1 VTGGGLRGRLRSGLS
16 RGRVTLAGTVLVLAL
31 GAAILVRSFD
41 TDAVIGAA
49 ATADPALL
57 SVGLVVYLLS
67 WPIRGRR
74 YGDVLAAMDRRCQ
87 TGFLTATVFASQTA
101 NLVVPA
107 RAGDGVRAYLLNE
120 RRDVS
125 YPTGA
130 ASLAVE
136 RAFDLVAIGAL
147 GGGALGVLLL
157 TGRSP
162 VSGQSVG
169 AVGPSTALAAAAGIA
184 VVAAVLSAATVAVA
198 RSDRRFAPALR
209 TRVERPR
216 LRRGVDAAIRFGAS
230 VRVVAA
236 DPRRLGAVFLWSVTV
251 WALDVLTAV
260 FVLAA
265 LVGGAVPTPTL
276 LVVGTLAV
284 SVGNLAKVLP
294 LSQGG
299 IGLYE
304 AAFTALV
311 VSATGLP
318 VETALAAA
326 ILDHA
331 LKNAVT
337 LAGGGFAALAL
348 GLSPTAGPPAGGET
362 AGAPAGDGEATGA
375 PADDGESTPSVT
387 ADGGRVVGDG
397 TRGDGTR
404 GAVDAPGS
412 ERTTGKATD
421 ESEASHRGSSDF

>member
-1 VTGGGLRGRLRSGLS
+1 MTDGRVRCRIRGHLS
-16 RGRVTLAGTVLVLAL
+16 RERLTVVGTLAVLAV
-31 GAAILVRSFD
+31 GVAVVVRTLD
-41 TDAVIGAA
+41 TDAVVAA
-49 ATADPALL
+49 AMAADPALL
-57 SVGLVVYLLS
+57 GAALVVYVLS
-67 WPIRGRR
+67 WPVRGRR
-74 YGDVLAAMDRRCQ
+74 YADVLAAMGRRCRV
-87 TGFLTATVFASQTA
+87 GFLTAAVFTSQTA
-101 NLVVPA
+101 NLAIPA
-107 RAGDGVRAYLLNE
+107 RAGDGVRAYLLKE

-125 YPTGA
+125 YPTGI

-136 RAFDLVAIGAL
+136 RAFDLVAIGVL
-147 GGGALGVLLL
+147 GGVALGVLLL

-162 VSGQSVG
+162 GSGESVG
-169 AVGPSTALAAAAGIA
+169 AVAPSTALAAAAGIA
-184 VVAAVLSAATVAVA
+184 VVAGILSVAAVAVA

-209 TRVERPR
+209 APVARPR
-216 LRRGVDAAIRFGAS
+216 LSRAVDAIVRFGSS

-236 DPRRLGAVFLWSVTV
+236 DPRRLGAVFLWSAVV

-260 FVLAA
+260 LVLAA
-265 LVGGAVPTPTL
+265 LTGGIGGIVPTPTL

-304 AAFTALV
+304 AAFTGLV

-337 LAGGGFAALAL
+337 LAGGGAAALAL
-348 GLSPTAGPPAGGET
+348 GLSPTAGPTGDGESAPSVQADGGNVAVESDGGSAAGDTAPDAGGER
-362 AGAPAGDGEATGA
+362 E
-375 PADDGESTPSVT
+375 
-387 ADGGRVVGDG
+387 
-397 TRGDGTR
+397 
-404 GAVDAPGS
+404 
-412 ERTTGKATD
+412 
-421 ESEASHRGSSDF
+421 

>member
-1 VTGGGLRGRLRSGLS
+1 MTEAGLRARLRAGLS
-16 RGRVTLAGTVLVLAL
+16 RERLTLLGTLLVFGL
-31 GAAILVRSFD
+31 GAAIIARSLD
-41 TDAVIGAA
+41 ADAVIGAVTA
-49 ATADPALL
+49 ADTTLLAVAL
-57 SVGLVVYLLS
+57 GVYLLS
-67 WPIRGRR
+67 WPLRGRR
-74 YGDVLAAMDRRCQ
+74 YGDVLAAMGRRCR

-107 RAGDGVRAYLLNE
+107 RAGDGVRAYLLKE
-120 RRDVS
+120 RRDVP
-125 YPTGA
+125 YPTGV

-147 GGGALGVLLL
+147 GGVALALLLL

-162 VSGQSVG
+162 DSGTPVG
-169 AVGPSTALAAAAGIA
+169 AVAPSTALAAAAGIA
-184 VVAAVLSAATVAVA
+184 VVAVVLSVATVAVA
-198 RSDRRFAPALR
+198 RSDRRFGPALR
-209 TRVERPR
+209 ARVAGSGPDLSR
-216 LRRGVDAAIRFGAS
+216 LAGTVDAAVRFGAS

-236 DPRRLGAVFLWSVTV
+236 DPRRLGAVFLWSLAV

-260 FVLAA
+260 LVLAA
-265 LVGGAVPTPTL
+265 LVGGLGGLVPAPTL

-304 AAFTALV
+304 AAFTGLV

-337 LAGGGFAALAL
+337 LAGGGVAALAL
-348 GLSPTAGPPAGGET
+348 GLSPTAGPAR
-362 AGAPAGDGEATGA
+362 
-375 PADDGESTPSVT
+375 DGESTPPVQ
-387 ADGGRVVGDG
+387 ADGGRVDDDAGTVGSAGDAG
-397 TRGDGTR
+397 TVGSAGDA
-404 GAVDAPGS
+404 GAKGSTGDTAPNAG
-412 ERTTGKATD
+412 G
-421 ESEASHRGSSDF
+421 ESEPSHSGPSNF

>member
-1 VTGGGLRGRLRSGLS
+1 MTGDGLLGRLRAGASRGRLTVAGTLLVLGLS
-16 RGRVTLAGTVLVLAL
+16 AAVLVRRIDADALVESLAAADPAALAL
-31 GAAILVRSFD
+31 GLV
-41 TDAVIGAA
+41 A
-49 ATADPALL
+49 
-57 SVGLVVYLLS
+57 YLLS

-74 YGDVLAAMDRRCQ
+74 YGDVLAAMGRRCR

-107 RAGDGVRAYLLNE
+107 RAGDGVRAYLLKE
-120 RRDVS
+120 RRGVA
-125 YPTGA
+125 YPAGV

-147 GGGALGVLLL
+147 GGVALAALLL

-162 VSGQSVG
+162 GSGRSIG

-184 VVAAVLSAATVAVA
+184 ALAALVSVATVAVA
-198 RSDRRFAPALR
+198 RSDRRFGPALR
-209 TRVERPR
+209 ARFERSR
-216 LRRGVDAAIRFGAS
+216 LASAVDAAVRFGAS

-236 DPRRLGAVFLWSVTV
+236 APRRLGAVFLWSVSV

-260 FVLAA
+260 FVLVA
-265 LVGGAVPTPTL
+265 LVGDGGLLPTPTL

-299 IGLYE
+299 VGLYE

-337 LAGGGFAALAL
+337 LAGGGVAALAF
-348 GLSPTAGPPAGGET
+348 GLSPTAGPAAGG
-362 AGAPAGDGEATGA
+362 
-375 PADDGESTPSVT
+375 
-387 ADGGRVVGDG
+387 
-397 TRGDGTR
+397 
-404 GAVDAPGS
+404 
-412 ERTTGKATD
+412 
-421 ESEASHRGSSDF
+421 ESEASSPGPSNF

>member
-1 VTGGGLRGRLRSGLS
+1 VTGDDLRGRVRAGVS
-16 RGRVTLAGTVLVLAL
+16 RGRLTLAGTLLVLGL
-31 GAAILVRSFD
+31 SAAILVRRV
-41 TDAVIGAA
+41 DANALVESLAA
-49 ATADPALL
+49 ADPAALAL
-57 SVGLVVYLLS
+57 GLVAYLLS

-74 YGDVLAAMDRRCQ
+74 YGDVLAAMGRRCR

-107 RAGDGVRAYLLNE
+107 RAGDGVRAYLLKE
-120 RRDVS
+120 RRDVP
-125 YPTGA
+125 YPTGV

-147 GGGALGVLLL
+147 GGVALAALLL

-162 VSGQSVG
+162 LSGRSIG

-184 VVAAVLSAATVAVA
+184 ALAVLVSVATVAVA
-198 RSDRRFAPALR
+198 RSDRQFGPALR
-209 TRVERPR
+209 ARFERSR
-216 LRRGVDAAIRFGAS
+216 LASAVDAAVRFGAS

-236 DPRRLGAVFLWSVTV
+236 APRRLGAVFLWSVSV

-265 LVGGAVPTPTL
+265 LVGGAGGLLPAPTL

-337 LAGGGFAALAL
+337 LGGGGIAALAF
-348 GLSPTAGPPAGGET
+348 GLSPTAGSAAGGE
-362 AGAPAGDGEATGA
+362 GEASG
-375 PADDGESTPSVT
+375 PGPSN
-387 ADGGRVVGDG
+387 
-397 TRGDGTR
+397 
-404 GAVDAPGS
+404 
-412 ERTTGKATD
+412 
-421 ESEASHRGSSDF
+421 F

>member
-1 VTGGGLRGRLRSGLS
+1 MTGTDLGDRLRAGFS
-16 RGRVTLAGTVLVLAL
+16 RERLTALGTLVVLGL
-31 GAAILVRSFD
+31 GAAVLARGLD
-41 TDAVIGAA
+41 ADAVVAA
-49 ATADPALL
+49 VTSADPALL
-57 SVGLVVYLLS
+57 TVALGIYLLS
-67 WPIRGRR
+67 WPVRGRR
-74 YGDVLAAMDRRCQ
+74 YGDVLAAMDRRCR

-107 RAGDGVRAYLLNE
+107 RAGDGVRAYLLKD
-120 RRDVS
+120 RRDVP
-125 YPTGA
+125 YPTGV

-147 GGGALGVLLL
+147 GGVALAFLLL

-162 VSGQSVG
+162 ESGESVG
-169 AVGPSTALAAAAGIA
+169 AVAPSTALAAAAGIA
-184 VVAAVLSAATVAVA
+184 AVAVVLSVATVAVA
-198 RSDRRFAPALR
+198 RSDRRFGPGLR
-209 TRVERPR
+209 ARVAGLGPDRSR
-216 LRRGVDAAIRFGAS
+216 LARVVDAAVRFGAS

-236 DPRRLGAVFLWSVTV
+236 DPRRLGAVFLWSVLI

-260 FVLAA
+260 LVLAA
-265 LVGGAVPTPTL
+265 LTGGVGGAVPTPTL

-304 AAFTALV
+304 AAFTGLV

-337 LAGGGFAALAL
+337 LAGGGVAALAL
-348 GLSPTAGPPAGGET
+348 GVSPTAGPAG
-362 AGAPAGDGEATGA
+362 
-375 PADDGESTPSVT
+375 DGESTPPVQ
-387 ADGGRVVGDG
+387 ADGGSVAGDAG
-397 TRGDGTR
+397 AGGAAGDT
-404 GAVDAPGS
+404 APNAAG
-412 ERTTGKATD
+412 
-421 ESEASHRGSSDF
+421 ESESSHSGPPDF

>member
-1 VTGGGLRGRLRSGLS
+1 MTGGGLRERVRRGLS

-49 ATADPALL
+49 ATADPAALAL
-57 SVGLVVYLLS
+57 GLVVYLLS

-74 YGDVLAAMDRRCQ
+74 YGDVLAAMGRRCR
-87 TGFLTATVFASQTA
+87 TGFLTAAVFASQTA

-107 RAGDGVRAYLLNE
+107 RAGDGVRAYLLKE

-125 YPTGA
+125 YPIGV

-147 GGGALGVLLL
+147 GGVALGVLLL

-184 VVAAVLSAATVAVA
+184 AVAAGLSVATVAVA
-198 RSDRRFAPALR
+198 RSDRRFGPALR
-209 TRVERPR
+209 ARVDRPR
-216 LRRGVDAAIRFGAS
+216 IARAVDAAVSFGAS

-265 LVGGAVPTPTL
+265 LVGGIGGAVPTSTL

-337 LAGGGFAALAL
+337 LAGGGVAALAF
-348 GLSPTAGPPAGGET
+348 GLSPTAGP
-362 AGAPAGDGEATGA
+362 AGDGEATAG
-375 PADDGESTPSVT
+375 PAAHGDPTRSVK
-387 ADGGRVVGDG
+387 ADGGSVPGEVGAEGVAGDSGGVAGDAAPDTGDG
-397 TRGDGTR
+397 GGTS
-404 GAVDAPGS
+404 GS
-412 ERTTGKATD
+412 GP
-421 ESEASHRGSSDF
+421 SGF